1 MPFIGDLLKALKLLT
16 LNTIPIGQPVRVI
29 GFLQQSAGFR
39 HKLLAM
45 GLTPG
50 VMIVVTRIAPLGDPI
65 QVKLRGYTLSL
76 RKKECQQIEVE
87 AIHGSS
93 EQCVAT
99 HSRSE
104 NGCACRKSEL
114 R

>member
-1 MPFIGDLLKALKLLT
+1 M
-16 LNTIPIGQPVRVI
+16 GQPVRVL
-29 GFLQQSAGFR
+29 GFQQQSAGFR

-50 VMIVVTRIAPLGDPI
+50 VMITVIRVAPLGDPV

-87 AIHGSS
+87 TIHGSS
-93 EQCVAT
+93 RECVAT
-99 HSRSE
+99 HQSAH